1 MPETFALLGTARG
14 GSVNAILL
22 AGKFNKEQKG
32 HPRNI
37 ISVENVQL
45 QKQQV
50 TTDSVSSLKPLAR
63 LIS

>member
-1 MPETFALLGTARG
+1 MPETFALLETASG
-14 GSVNAILL
+14 GRRQCHPVSRQALQNT
-22 AGKFNKEQKG
+22 EG

-45 QKQQV
+45 QIQQV

-63 LIS
+63 LMS